1 MFNKALIAGGRCDG
15 RHRYI
20 GDAVHNPTAGS
31 KLMPLSTLVPFALV
45 AVIGIVVFCAVYR
58 AGA

>member
-1 MFNKALIAGGRCDG
+1 MTVVTDIL
-15 RHRYI
+15 
-20 GDAVHNPTAGS
+20 GDAIHNPATRS
-31 KLMPLSTLVPFALV
+31 KLMPLSALVPFALV

>member
-1 MFNKALIAGGRCDG
+1 MTVVTDIL
-15 RHRYI
+15 
-20 GDAVHNPTAGS
+20 GDAVHNPTTGR
-31 KLMPLSTLVPFALV
+31 KLMPLSALVPFALV